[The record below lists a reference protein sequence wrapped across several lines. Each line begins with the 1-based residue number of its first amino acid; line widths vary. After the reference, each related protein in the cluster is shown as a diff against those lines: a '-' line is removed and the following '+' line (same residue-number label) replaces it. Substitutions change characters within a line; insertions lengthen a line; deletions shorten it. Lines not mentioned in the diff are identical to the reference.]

1 MFGHSKTVLLRGCSC
16 WALNQSSQ
24 ELSLSGALLLL
35 WLLASHSLSITLCF
49 RWGLVCQTAFL
60 SATALPAALGPPLG
74 ACALE
79 SVPSVHFPLPRL
91 ALPLLIPLCLLAW
104 GWRVL
109 LCCSASATV
118 SERQKPGFGGWD
130 FLRDPAP
137 LRIRRPVMY
146 GLCLGWIPEASPGTK
161 SSFSS
166 L

>member
-1 MFGHSKTVLLRGCSC
+1 MLGTEPVQPGV
-16 WALNQSSQ
+16 
-24 ELSLSGALLLL
+24 ELVWGFV
-35 WLLASHSLSITLCF
+35 ITMVTGFTFFEHYLCF
-49 RWGLVCQTAFL
+49 RWGLVCQRAFL